1 MWIGDLDKDKR
12 MAGTSMKLSD
22 ERLRPKYIELKEDQK
37 EIRIGRLNSTNP
49 PNYLIESCINK
60 RMISRNHATIERLPD
75 GGFILYDH
83 SMNGT
88 YVNYVRV
95 SGGVTLKNGD
105 IVCFGHLN
113 GANLKPGDGVVPFFS
128 DLKYQAFVGPT
139 KQVAA
144 AIAKAPDNHS
154 DRLASNK
161 RPNKSPT
168 SSSHDHKRGV
178 IKTTPSRHIR
188 SEDEGLKS
196 DQEEEE
202 SDEDLMDRLAKRKS
216 VSASAPTTS
225 SKKTPASKSNGT
237 KRHAASPPPLKKSKT
252 HHSSSKKSRG
262 KASND
267 EDSMDDDIGSPV
279 NEEVHHAAGEDDQE
293 ECSSRV
299 CKKPTGPSIDWIQCD
314 KCTKWYHQICLNL
327 TATEASVEK
336 YFCPSCVKKR

>member
-49 PNYLIESCINK
+49 PNYVIESCINK

-128 DLKYQAFVGPT
+128 DLKYQASFPIIFFFVVVRIDVIVLFFQAFVGPT
-139 KQVAA
+139 KQVAD
-144 AIAKAPDNHS
+144 AIAKAPDSHL
-154 DRLASNK
+154 DRLASGK

-168 SSSHDHKRGV
+168 DSRLMSSCIQSPYEGRG
-178 IKTTPSRHIR
+178 
-188 SEDEGLKS
+188 
-196 DQEEEE
+196 
-202 SDEDLMDRLAKRKS
+202 
-216 VSASAPTTS
+216 
-225 SKKTPASKSNGT
+225 
-237 KRHAASPPPLKKSKT
+237 
-252 HHSSSKKSRG
+252 
-262 KASND
+262 
-267 EDSMDDDIGSPV
+267 
-279 NEEVHHAAGEDDQE
+279 
-293 ECSSRV
+293 
-299 CKKPTGPSIDWIQCD
+299 
-314 KCTKWYHQICLNL
+314 
-327 TATEASVEK
+327 
-336 YFCPSCVKKR
+336 